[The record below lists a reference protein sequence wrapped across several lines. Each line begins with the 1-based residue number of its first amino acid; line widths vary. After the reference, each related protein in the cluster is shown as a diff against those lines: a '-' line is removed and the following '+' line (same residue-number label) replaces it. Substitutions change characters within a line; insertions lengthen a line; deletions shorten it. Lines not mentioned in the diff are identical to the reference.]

1 MKSDLAYL
9 VLICTKSSIKLQIPF
24 TQILFVLQILFDLSI
39 ICNADNKTQSLKL
52 SEPFCKVIYII
63 NSGEAKYYHWIFFL
77 VPPQHYDKDQYL
89 YGGMISRCIGQFRT
103 VLTLVY

>member
-1 MKSDLAYL
+1 MQ
-9 VLICTKSSIKLQIPF
+9 TIKR
-24 TQILFVLQILFDLSI
+24 
-39 ICNADNKTQSLKL
+39 
-52 SEPFCKVIYII
+52 EPFRKVIYII

-77 VPPQHYDKDQYL
+77 APPQHVDKDQYF